1 MPKLPMTPYFMF
13 HQSKREKV
21 KQKYPDLS
29 ETEVA
34 AKLGQRWR
42 SMSVEAK
49 DKYVQHHNK
58 LKEEYKRQLETFYS
72 EHPEAKPVKS
82 L

>member
-1 MPKLPMTPYFMF
+1 MTAYFIF
-13 HQSKREKV
+13 HQSKREKL
-21 KQKYPDLS
+21 KRKHPDLS

-34 AKLGQRWR
+34 TKLGQRWR
-42 SMSVEAK
+42 SMSTEAK
-49 DKYVQHHNK
+49 DKYIQHHNE
-58 LKEEYKRQLETFYS
+58 LKEEYKRQLETFYQ